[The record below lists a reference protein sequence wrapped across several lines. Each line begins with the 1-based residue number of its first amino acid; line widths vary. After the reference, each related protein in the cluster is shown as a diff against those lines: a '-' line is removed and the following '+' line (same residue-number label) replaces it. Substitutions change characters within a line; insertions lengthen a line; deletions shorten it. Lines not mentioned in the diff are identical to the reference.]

1 MRLVRFK
8 DLAAKHLLG
17 QDPIGRERLW
27 QALLRLDR
35 FAYLPHTV
43 RGYIDVALWDLAGRA
58 LQLPVFRLAGGFR
71 ERVPC
76 YKSGGD
82 LAEVE
87 AYVDGALQAKEEGF
101 SV

>member
-58 LQLPVFRLAGGFR
+58 LQLPVFRLPGGFR

-87 AYVDGALQAKEEGF
+87 AYVDGALQAKEEAF